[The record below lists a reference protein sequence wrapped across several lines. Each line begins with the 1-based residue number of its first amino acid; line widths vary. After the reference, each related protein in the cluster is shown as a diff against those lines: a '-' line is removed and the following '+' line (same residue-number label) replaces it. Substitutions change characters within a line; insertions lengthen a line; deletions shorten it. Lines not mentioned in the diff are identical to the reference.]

1 MIVKMLPVG
10 PLQANCYIVGC
21 EKTRQAVVIDPGD
34 EAQRILR
41 AIQDLGLTATGIL
54 LTHAHFDHMAAAAD
68 LAQATGL
75 LVAVHPDDLPLL
87 NAGGG
92 AALFGLPPVPTPSQV
107 TSLATDQEIAIGEI
121 TLRVLHTP
129 GHSPGH
135 VCFHQAAEHIVFD
148 GDVLFASGIGRT
160 DLPGCSHEA
169 LMRSINEQLM
179 TLPDDTTV
187 HPGHGP
193 ATTIGHERA
202 TNPWL

>member
-10 PLQANCYIVGC
+10 PLQANCYIAGC

-41 AIQDLGLTATGIL
+41 AIQDLGLTATAIL
-54 LTHAHFDHMAAAAD
+54 LTHAHFDHMAAADD

-75 LVAVHPDDLPLL
+75 PVAVHPDDLPLL
-87 NAGGG
+87 KDGGG

-135 VCFHQAAEHIVFD
+135 VCFHQPAERIVFD

-187 HPGHGP
+187 YPGHGP

>member
-10 PLQANCYIVGC
+10 PLQANCYIAGC

-54 LTHAHFDHMAAAAD
+54 LTHAHFDHMAAADD

-75 LVAVHPDDLPLL
+75 PVAVHPDDLPLL
-87 NAGGG
+87 KAGGG
-92 AALFGLPPVPTPSQV
+92 AALFGLPPVPTPFQV

-135 VCFHQAAEHIVFD
+135 VCFHQPAKRIVFD

-169 LMRSINEQLM
+169 LMHSINEQLM

-187 HPGHGP
+187 YPGHGP